1 MLAINRRK
9 FTQKSIL
16 GAAGLLMTDC
26 YAQETNKVKDGSG
39 KISKTDTHVHFF
51 DLDQFDY
58 HWLNN
63 APEIN
68 RSFSIEDFQEA
79 SKKSNI
85 GKILFVESGAAS
97 GSGIEEAGWVST
109 LPEKDPRIKGIIA
122 NLDISQGKI
131 VSSDLQRLTKLK
143 LVKGIR
149 CGFPKNAHESGK
161 FIEGLDLLAANNLS
175 YDINVPSHRLSNAA
189 KLIRQCPN
197 NTFVLDHMGNPD
209 IKTGEME
216 IWKAGIMEISEL
228 PNVFCKVSGI
238 ITKSGKDWTASLLEP
253 YFMQVAESFG
263 IERLMYGS
271 DWPVVLL
278 AGSYLSWSFAFEEL
292 TKGLSNN
299 ELLQIYNRNAD
310 RIYQI

>member
-1 MLAINRRK
+1 
-9 FTQKSIL
+9 
-16 GAAGLLMTDC
+16 MTDC
-26 YAQETNKVKDGSG
+26 YAQETNEVKDVPG
-39 KISKTDTHVHFF
+39 KILKTDTHVHFF
-51 DLDQFDY
+51 NLAQFDY

-63 APEIN
+63 APKIN
-68 RSFSIEDFQEA
+68 KSFLIEDFQEA

-149 CGFPKNAHESGK
+149 SGFPKNAHESGK
-161 FIEGLDLLAANNLS
+161 FIEGLDLLVTNNLS
-175 YDINVPSHRLSNAA
+175 YDLNVPYHELSIAA
-189 KLIRQCPN
+189 KLIRKCPN
-197 NTFVLDHMGNPD
+197 NTCVLDHMGNPN
-209 IKTGEME
+209 IKEGAMKKWE
-216 IWKAGIMEISEL
+216 AGIEEISEL

-238 ITKSGKDWTASLLEP
+238 ITKSGKDWTTNLLEP
-253 YFMQVAESFG
+253 YFLRVLESFG
-263 IERLMYGS
+263 VGRLMYGG

-278 AGSYLSWSFAFEEL
+278 AGSYLSWSSAFEEL

-299 ELLQIYNRNAD
+299 ELLQIYNSNAD
-310 RIYQI
+310 RIYQL